1 MEIDYEG
8 NEILFSNIKLSNN
21 SKENVLELI
30 NCEEFK
36 NIFLENG
43 ITNVIIF
50 GSLANGD
57 FSEESDIDIA
67 VIGNKKI
74 DFDVE
79 LKITL
84 KIEKLLDRN
93 IDIIDIIDINDNNI
107 NNIIKIEVL
116 RSNMIILSD
125 IVLEDTLYKFEK
137 LYRENEE
144 FWYLLDK
151 EVLDSE

>member
-1 MEIDYEG
+1 M
-8 NEILFSNIKLSNN
+8 FSNISLSNN
-21 SKENVLELI
+21 SKEKVLELI
-30 NCEEFK
+30 NSEEFK
-36 NIFLENG
+36 KIFLENG

-57 FSEESDIDIA
+57 FNEESDVDIA
-67 VIGNKKI
+67 VIGKKKI
-74 DFDVE
+74 NFDVE

-84 KIEKLLDRN
+84 KVEELLDRN
-93 IDIIDIIDINDNNI
+93 IDFIDINDDNI
-107 NNIIKIEVL
+107 NNIIKIEAL

-125 IVLEDTLYKFEK
+125 SILEDTLYKFEK

-151 EVLDSE
+151 VVLDSE